1 MNIELHRN
9 PAIFESLSAEWNA
22 LLDRSVVRVPFLRA
36 EYQRGWW
43 AHRGGGEWPAAELLV
58 ITARDASGM
67 LIGLAPLFA
76 AKNRD
81 GRPALLL
88 GGSIEISDYLDILV
102 ERAQAEPFCA
112 ALLER
117 LTQPDVPAWEVLDVY
132 NIPEASPTRAALARA
147 ATTRGWSATEQVLEP
162 VPAIPLHDDWETYL
176 AKQVEKKERQEIRRK
191 MRRAES
197 GEDVVAW
204 QIVPLSADIA
214 AETEAFMTMMALNPD
229 KARFLTPAMRAQFQA
244 TTRAAAEGGWLHLS
258 WLTVNGEQ
266 AAAYLSFDFGNRLY
280 VYNSALDP
288 RFNALSVGW
297 VLLGY
302 LIRWCIENKR
312 AAFDFMRGGEDY
324 KLRFG
329 GIPGKIYRIQTGPR
343 LVLEEL
349 GGSPAC
355 MMNEFEADFFPP
367 ALGR

>member
-1 MNIELHRN
+1 MNIELHRH
-9 PAIFESLSAEWNA
+9 PSVFESLRTEWNS
-22 LLDRSVVRVPFLRA
+22 LLDRSVSRVPFLRA

-43 AHRGGGEWPAAELLV
+43 AHRGGGEWPQAELLV
-58 ITARDASGM
+58 ATARDTSGN
-67 LIGLAPLFA
+67 LVGLAPLFA

-88 GGSIEISDYLDILV
+88 GGSIEISDYLDVLV
-102 ERAQAEPFCA
+102 ERAQAEPFFA

-117 LTQPDVPAWEVLDVY
+117 LLQPDVPAWEVLDLY
-132 NIPEASPTRAALARA
+132 NIPEASPTRAALGRA
-147 ATTRGWSATEQVLEP
+147 ASTCGWLATEHVLEP
-162 VPAIPLHDDWETYL
+162 VPAIPLHSDWETYL

-204 QIVPLSADIA
+204 HIVPPTGDIT
-214 AETEAFMTMMALNPD
+214 AETEAFLTMMALNPD
-229 KARFLTPAMRAQFQA
+229 KARFLSPAMRAQFHA
-244 TTRAAAEGGWLHLS
+244 TTRAAAEGNWLHLS
-258 WLTVNGEQ
+258 WLTVNGEK

-329 GIPGKIYRIQTGPR
+329 GVPGKIYRIQTGPR
-343 LVLEEL
+343 LALEEL

-355 MMNEFEADFFPP
+355 LMNEFEADFFPP
-367 ALGR
+367 EA